1 MISTTEVRVRYAE
14 TDQMGI
20 VYHTHYLVWA
30 EIGRTELIRALG
42 ITYAAVEER
51 GYFLA
56 VAQADVRYHAPA
68 HYDDLIRIEARIER
82 VQSRAVTF
90 AYDISRAEPGPAQ
103 RLASVHTTLVSLNAD
118 GAPTSMPPDLL
129 EHFRNAISTA

>member
-1 MISTTEVRVRYAE
+1 MRYAE

-42 ITYAAVEER
+42 ITYAGVEER

-68 HYDDLIRIEARIER
+68 RYDDCVRIKTRIER
-82 VQSRAVTF
+82 VQSRAVMF
-90 AYDISRAEPGPAQ
+90 AYDISRAAPGPEL
-103 RLASVHTTLVSLNAD
+103 RLASVKTTLVSLNAD
-118 GAPTSMPPDLL
+118 GAPTSMPSDLL
-129 EHFRNAISTA
+129 ERFRNAISSD

>member
-1 MISTTEVRVRYAE
+1 MTNTTEVRVRYAE

-20 VYHTHYLVWA
+20 VYHTHYLVWC

-42 ITYAAVEER
+42 ITYAEVEQR

-56 VAQADVRYHAPA
+56 VAQADVRFHAPA
-68 HYDDLIRIEARIER
+68 RYDDVIGVVTRIER
-82 VQSRAVTF
+82 VQSRAITF
-90 AYDISRAEPGPAQ
+90 AYDISRAAPGPVM
-103 RLASVHTTLVSLNAD
+103 RLASAHTTLVSLSAD

-129 EHFRNAISTA
+129 ERFRNAISSS